1 MNYQNGWTHLEEA
14 TEKQLSASN
23 DARRDELAATA
34 ASLFRQ
40 IPEVDES
47 HYAQNEHRRLFAI
60 AKVLWRKIEVIEELM
75 HDSGARFVRNNEGH
89 QEFERHLNSLD
100 Y

>member
-1 MNYQNGWTHLEEA
+1 MNYQNGWVHLDDA
-14 TEKQLSASN
+14 TEKQLSEKH

-60 AKVLWRKIEVIEELM
+60 AKVLWRKIDLIEELM
-75 HDSGARFVRNNEGH
+75 HESGARFMGNNERFG
-89 QEFERHLNSLD
+89 EDEGRRDLLD
-100 Y
+100 

>member
-1 MNYQNGWTHLEEA
+1 MNYQNGWIHLEEA

-40 IPEVDES
+40 IPEVNES
-47 HYAQNEHRRLFAI
+47 HYAQNEHRRGFAI
-60 AKVLWRKIEVIEELM
+60 AKMLWRKIEVIEELM
-75 HDSGARFVRNNEGH
+75 HDSGARFVRNNERYNEDEG
-89 QEFERHLNSLD
+89 RRDLLD
-100 Y
+100 

>member
-75 HDSGARFVRNNEGH
+75 HDSGARFVRNNEGYS
-89 QEFERHLNSLD
+89 EDEGRRDLLD
-100 Y
+100 